1 MKTNKF
7 FNWFF
12 RFIKGMFIGLGVI
25 LPGVSGGALA
35 AVFGIYERMISFLS
49 NIFKNFW
56 SNVFFFIPVGL
67 GALFSV
73 FALAHPLDFFLVHN
87 EVQVLWCFIGCILGT
102 FPALYRTA
110 GKHGRKP
117 AHLLIMVVTA
127 IVACTAL
134 ILAREFLNVEV
145 AQNTFSWALAG
156 AIFAFGFIIPGLSPS
171 NFLVYMNL
179 YQPMNEGI
187 KNLDFSILIPVAIG
201 AILCILLFAKLIGH
215 ILKLAYT
222 PIFHFILGVVIAS
235 IVIIA
240 PLPSAYKGISILEIC
255 ATVLLFFGGIALG
268 YSMDLLERKFK
279 PEEEA

>member
-1 MKTNKF
+1 
-7 FNWFF
+7 
-12 RFIKGMFIGLGVI
+12 MFIGLGII

-49 NIFKNFW
+49 NIFKDFW
-56 SNVFFFIPVGL
+56 KNVFFFIPVGI
-67 GALFSV
+67 GAIFSV
-73 FALAHPLDFFLVHN
+73 FALAHPLDYFLIHN
-87 EVQVLWCFIGCILGT
+87 EVQVLWCFIGCIVGT

-110 GKHGRKP
+110 GKQGRRP
-117 AHLLIMVVTA
+117 THLILMIVTA
-127 IVACTAL
+127 VIACTAL

-145 AQNTFSWALAG
+145 AQNTFSWMLAG

-201 AILCILLFAKLIGH
+201 ALLCILLFAKLIGH

-222 PIFHFILGVVIAS
+222 PVFHFILGVVIAS
-235 IVIIA
+235 IVIVA
-240 PLPSAYKGISILEIC
+240 PVPAAYKGISGLEIIV
-255 ATVLLFFGGIALG
+255 TILLFLAGIALG
-268 YSMDLLERKFK
+268 YSMDVLERKFK
-279 PEEEA
+279 TGAED